1 VKQDIRGHP
10 ASNHSRIDES
20 LIDLPVMFPAAVQSC
35 YTIVQFIAAQSDSIR
50 RSTAMRLIVLLTG
63 FLTAIL
69 SLSAADNT
77 AAVALL
83 QQKCSACHGDSS
95 GMSGFKVTTRENLI
109 RGGSRGP
116 AVVPN
121 KSADS
126 LLYKAVAGT
135 GEVLRM
141 PPSGGGLPAGEIAM
155 LKDWIDSGAN
165 WSNTASTGVMQWW
178 AFKPPVH
185 PTSAN
190 SIDGFISRKLSSEGI
205 PASPGADRLTLVRRA
220 SYDLTG
226 LPPTKAQI
234 DEFLNDKSPNAW
246 PAAVDK
252 LLASPRYGEKWGRHW
267 LDLARYG
274 DTAGFEQDPYL
285 LIAWR
290 YRDYVIKSFND
301 DKPYDRFVRE
311 QIAGDELYPNDAEAR
326 SGTGFYRVGTNRD
339 MLFKVE
345 DVNLVEK
352 RIDMVDTTGAVFL
365 GMTIGCARCHDHKFD
380 PIPQKDYYRM
390 QAIFQPAVSDRV
402 FLDYNPARQ
411 YDLAENS
418 RSFRLYQMG
427 EQAARINAKYSEEL
441 KARKMAALPSDVVA
455 AFHAAEDKRTLE
467 QARLVLDNKSKIGIS
482 QPEIAAMMS
491 KEDRATLD
499 AISQGLLQMFTG
511 YGPPPMSPAI
521 TDIGRDAPKTFIAIR
536 GNPEAFGEEV
546 QPGFPS
552 ALGGGDVPE
561 PPLHATSTLR
571 RKALA
576 EWITRRD
583 NPAFARVMVNRI
595 WQFHFGEGLVRTTSD
610 FGTRAGQPSNPELLD
625 WLATEFA
632 DKGWSI
638 KAMHRLIM
646 NSEAYTR
653 SANAT
658 KEAIAKDPA
667 NNFLSHFSRRRL
679 ESEEIRD
686 AQLQVTGEL
695 NLKMGGYPAVPPL
708 SKEEMFGMIGNPSA
722 NWSVSPDPAEHMRRT
737 IYTLQRRT
745 FQQPL
750 AQAFDGPDGVLTC
763 SRRNESTTAPQSL
776 SLLNSGF
783 TMARA
788 KALAGKLKDVSD
800 AWVRVYGRTP
810 SPEEL
815 SEAQKFVDRQV
826 TLSNN
831 KTQALIELVRSLLNT
846 NEFLYVD

>member
-1 VKQDIRGHP
+1 
-10 ASNHSRIDES
+10 
-20 LIDLPVMFPAAVQSC
+20 
-35 YTIVQFIAAQSDSIR
+35 
-50 RSTAMRLIVLLTG
+50 MRLTVLSIG
-63 FLTAIL
+63 IFTAAL
-69 SLSAADNT
+69 SLQAADST
-77 AAVALL
+77 GAVALL
-83 QQKCSACHGDSS
+83 QQKCSSCHGDTS
-95 GMSGFKVTTRENLI
+95 GMSGLKVTTRENLI
-109 RGGSRGP
+109 KGGTRGP
-116 AVVPN
+116 AVVPS

-126 LLYKAVAGT
+126 LLYKAVAGS

-141 PPSGGGLPAGEIAM
+141 PPTGGGLPANEIAI
-155 LKDWIDSGAN
+155 LKEWIDSGAN
-165 WSNTASTGVMQWW
+165 WSNTATAAAEQWW
-178 AFKPPVH
+178 AFKPPVR

-190 SIDGFISRKLSSEGI
+190 SIDGFINRRLADAKI
-205 PASPGADRLTLVRRA
+205 PASPEADRLTLVRRA

-226 LPPTKAQI
+226 LPPTKQQI
-234 DEFLNDKSPNAW
+234 DEFLEDKSPKAW
-246 PAAVDK
+246 ATAVDK

-301 DKPYDRFVRE
+301 DKPYDRFVKE

-380 PIPQKDYYRM
+380 PIPQKDYYRL

-427 EQAARINAKYSEEL
+427 EQASKINAKYSDVL
-441 KARKMAALPSDVVA
+441 KAKKMAALPPEVVA
-455 AFHAAEDKRTLE
+455 AFNTAEDKRSLD
-467 QARLVLDNKSKIGIS
+467 QARLVLDNKDKVSVS
-482 QPEIAAMMS
+482 QSEIAAVMS
-491 KEDRATLD
+491 KEDKATID
-499 AISQGLLQMFTG
+499 SISQRLLQMFTG

-521 TDIGRDAPKTFIAIR
+521 TDVGRDAPKTFVAIR

-546 QPGFPS
+546 QPGFPT

-561 PPLHATSTLR
+561 APLHATSTLR

-576 EWITRRD
+576 EWIARKE

-595 WQFHFGEGLVRTTSD
+595 WQFHFGEGLVKTSSD

-632 DKGWSI
+632 EKGWSI

-646 NSEAYTR
+646 NSDAYKR

-658 KEAIAKDPA
+658 KEALAKNPTNDL
-667 NNFLSHFSRRRL
+667 LSHFNRRRL
-679 ESEEIRD
+679 EAEEIRD

-695 NLKMGGYPAVPPL
+695 NVKMGGYPAVPPL
-708 SKEEMFGMIGNPSA
+708 SKEEMFGMIGNPAA

-745 FQQPL
+745 FQQPM

-783 TMARA
+783 TMDRA
-788 KALAGKLKDVSD
+788 KALAAKLNDVSD
-800 AWVRVYGRTP
+800 AWVRVYGRAP
-810 SPEEL
+810 STEEL
-815 SEAQKFVDRQV
+815 SEAQKFLDRQM

-831 KTQALIELVRSLLNT
+831 KTQAYTELIRSLMNT